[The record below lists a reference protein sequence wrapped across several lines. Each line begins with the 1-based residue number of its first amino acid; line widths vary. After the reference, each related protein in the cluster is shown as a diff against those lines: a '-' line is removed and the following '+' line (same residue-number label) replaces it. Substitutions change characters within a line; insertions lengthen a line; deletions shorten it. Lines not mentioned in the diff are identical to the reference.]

1 MHIAITDYV
10 LEVVQNAFEANSG
23 ETFLVLEENAKAIAV
38 TVRDTGKGMTEE
50 VMKRALDPFSTEEGK
65 HPNRKVGLGLS
76 FLSQATELA
85 GGKLTLQSEVGVGT
99 TVHFTFD
106 PASIDAPPL
115 GDVVSTFMTLLA
127 HPKAGSLVIKRRTE
141 TDGYTLDRKELIDVL
156 GDLEMSGSL
165 HLLKEYIAS
174 QEAALN

>member
-10 LEVVQNAFEANSG
+10 LEVVQNAFEANST
-23 ETFLVLEENAKAIAV
+23 ETRVVLQETAEAFAV
-38 TVRDTGKGMTEE
+38 TVTDNGKGMSEE
-50 VMKRALDPFSTEEGK
+50 VMKRVLDPFSTEEGK
-65 HPNRKVGLGLS
+65 HPHRKVGLGLS
-76 FLSQATELA
+76 FLNQATELA
-85 GGKLTLQSEVGVGT
+85 GGELTLRSEVGVGT
-99 TVHFTFD
+99 TVRFTFD
-106 PASIDAPPL
+106 PASIDTPPL

-127 HPKAGSLVIKRRTE
+127 HPKAGSLVIERKTE

-174 QEAALN
+174 QEAALS